1 MMRAAALLDIQCMT
15 RFAASLFVVIA
26 MAVSPRASAA
36 QEEQK
41 VSKTPLAKNHA
52 VYVRMPDGVNIA
64 ADVWLPNARPAHG
77 KLPSLVS
84 FTRYWRARELDPP
97 STDIDEPIKTMVS
110 AGFAVIIA
118 DARGSGASFGTRD
131 AEFSPCETR
140 DFRFVVDWIAAQ
152 PWSDGRVAAVGISY
166 TGNTAEHAT
175 YDPSPALVAAA
186 PRFTDFDAYAS
197 ILFPGGLRNALI
209 TDEWAKAVHALDNN
223 TAPDG
228 NWRSRGPRGEK
239 LIGVKPVDSD
249 RDRRQLAKA
258 VTQHAANQDFFAV
271 LSAANFRDDL
281 HLTGDLSSTCDRIV
295 TPYLLLAHKPARH
308 IPSFH
313 WGSWMDAGT
322 AAGVLARFVDDP
334 NGFYII
340 GPWSHA
346 AEFDAEVFNPE
357 DRPVE
362 PTVAAQYARL
372 FEFLGSWPSDASR
385 SKTTPRA
392 GLEYYTMGERAWKHT
407 TVWPPVGSVNH
418 KWFLAD
424 ERTMRTAAPAEDDAF
439 DRYDV
444 DFNAGSGSRSRWTTQ
459 LGGSD
464 VYYGDRRAADALL
477 LTYTSSPLERET
489 EITGSPLVQLYA
501 ASTHEDGAIIAYLE
515 AVAPD
520 GAVTMITEGELRLI
534 HRRVSPRR
542 PPYESFGPYHSFERQ
557 DAQPMVPGEIAK
569 IDFALLPTSMR
580 LPRGYSLRLAIA
592 GHDKDAFFRY
602 PEKGNPTLR
611 LFRSRAHPSSLTLP
625 VIEPAPRNAAVH

>member
-1 MMRAAALLDIQCMT
+1 MRLAALLLGAT
-15 RFAASLFVVIA
+15 AL
-26 MAVSPRASAA
+26 AVSSQAPAF
-36 QEEQK
+36 QEEQRPANA
-41 VSKTPLAKNHA
+41 SLAENRA
-52 VYVRMPDGVNIA
+52 VYIQMPDGVKIA
-64 ADVWLPNARPAHG
+64 ADIWLPPARQSDG

-84 FTRYWRARELDPP
+84 FTRYWRARELNPP
-97 STDIDEPIKTMVS
+97 AVDIDEPIKTMVS

-118 DARGSGASFGTRD
+118 DTRGSGASFGTRG

-140 DFRFVVDWIAAQ
+140 DFKFVVDWIAAQ
-152 PWSDGRVAAVGISY
+152 PWSNGRVAAIGISY

-209 TDEWAKAVHALDNN
+209 TDEWATAVHALDNN
-223 TAPDG
+223 TAPNG
-228 NWRSRGPRGEK
+228 NWRSRGPRGER

-249 RDRRQLAKA
+249 RDRRQLQLA
-258 VTQHAANQDFFAV
+258 VAEHAANQDFFAA
-271 LSAANFRDDL
+271 LSAADFRDDL
-281 HLTGDLSSTCDRIV
+281 HLTGDLSSACDRIV

-308 IPSFH
+308 IPTYH
-313 WGSWMDAGT
+313 WASWMDAGT

-334 NGFYII
+334 KGFYII

-346 AEFDAEVFNPE
+346 AEFDAEVFNAE
-357 DRPVE
+357 DEPVA
-362 PTVAAQYARL
+362 PDVATQYATL
-372 FEFLGSWPSDASR
+372 FDFLAPPLAAPTRHNSP
-385 SKTTPRA
+385 PRA
-392 GLEYYTMGERAWKHT
+392 GLEYYTMGERLWKHT
-407 TVWPPVGSVNH
+407 TVWPPIGSVSQ
-418 KWFLAD
+418 KWFLTSEKAL
-424 ERTMRTAAPAEDDAF
+424 RQSAPGAGEGS

-444 DFNAGSGSRSRWTTQ
+444 DFNAGSGDKSRWTTQ

-464 VYYGDRRAADALL
+464 VYYGDRRGADALL

-489 EITGSPLVQLYA
+489 EITGSPLVQLYV

-515 AVAPD
+515 AVAPT

-557 DAQPMVPGEIAK
+557 DAQPMVPGEIAE
-569 IDFALLPTSMR
+569 ISFALLPTSIR

-592 GHDKDAFFRY
+592 GHDKDSFSRY
-602 PEKGNPTLR
+602 PAQGNPTLR
-611 LFRSRAHPSSLTLP
+611 IFRDRAHPSSLTLP
-625 VIEPAPRNAAVH
+625 VIERATRKSTVH